1 MSIIYS
7 YPTSQPTVDDL
18 LIGTDVADD
27 NATKSFTVQ
36 SLVSLINA
44 EAGSGTLTSVTI
56 STDAFLTA
64 IGNPTGPAVAYT
76 IGLAATGTPSATT
89 FLRGDNQ
96 WVVPTV
102 SAGIGVTNNNNPIT
116 SDVSNFDFTGAGVT
130 LSSNAQGDVVL
141 NIPGATNAVESIIAG
156 NGIGLSSTTG
166 DVVVTNAGITGLV
179 NGGGISISQDSN
191 GLATLSITGQAQ
203 GTVTSVTAGSG
214 LSLLSGTTVLNPQIG
229 LDYTGADTYITQ
241 PAAAVPLVA
250 DLIPFHSVTGDT
262 VNKVTFGDIQAS
274 TLALVNTS
282 ITAANADAI
291 TNTYDKSQQGA
302 APNDRTIGAPPAVQI
317 VTLSAQEYTDLGNE
331 TPSGIV
337 NNFIYLTTAAAV
349 TPNTVNFTVTDGI
362 TNTGACSYTITTTLN
377 GSPFGG
383 SNSSVTGAPG
393 TQYTLQSTV
402 SGFGTCSFSA
412 GTVQTITNTIPTTPS
427 PASVAQVVSGTLS
440 APATPGTS
448 TASLASIDSTTSWN
462 PGAASTPGDYTITS
476 NTQSGTNGNPY
487 QGTGFNLSASVSNTA
502 EWNLTLDLPS
512 YSPSSGTFG
521 SSNNVVGTL
530 DGSIVKRNYPVAWNI
545 TGSYGSY
552 VLNTDYFVNLSSNI
566 PGASNTISG
575 SGSIDYNA
583 NANAAYMTVSVTTRA
598 GLSFTSGAT
607 MYAQSAVTGSGVTLT
622 IPLTGSIS
630 AGAGTVAM
638 TVGSNTISGG
648 TENTDYTM
656 SYTYAIDGATPA
668 IYNLGFL
675 QPVNVGSN
683 IVFSATATI
692 SSSGKTINCGTVAA
706 VGSGNL
712 TMPSAGGAQTLSIG
726 ISGAIGTNRFPIS
739 VANIGGG
746 APGSAYSACSQSTI
760 TGYTTSDLSS
770 TGLSTGDVVY
780 SSICG
785 TNPAVFK
792 PASTV
797 SWYRASISPNS
808 ANGAVTF
815 GSGGA
820 VTSTGLC

>member
-156 NGIGLSSTTG
+156 NGISLSSTTG

-393 TQYTLQSTV
+393 TQYTLRSTV

-412 GTVQTITNTIPTTPS
+412 GTVQTIIDTIPTTPS

-462 PGAASTPGDYTITS
+462 PGAAATPGDYTITS

-487 QGTGFNLSASVSNTA
+487 QGTGFNLSASVSNAA
-502 EWNLTLDLPS
+502 EWNLTGLSSS

-521 SSNNVVGTL
+521 SVNNVVGTL
-530 DGSIVKRNYPVAWNI
+530 FGSIVKHNYLVAWNI
-545 TGSYGSY
+545 TGGYGSY
-552 VLNTDYFVNLSSNI
+552 VLDSDYFVQLNSNI
-566 PGASNTISG
+566 PSSSSNTISG

-583 NANAAYMTVSVTTRA
+583 
-598 GLSFTSGAT
+598 
-607 MYAQSAVTGSGVTLT
+607 SAR
-622 IPLTGSIS
+622 
-630 AGAGTVAM
+630 AGTVAM
-638 TVGSNTISGG
+638 TVGTNTISGG

-656 SYTYAIDGATPA
+656 SYTYAIDGATPPGT
-668 IYNLGFL
+668 YNLGFA

-770 TGLSTGDVVY
+770 TGLSVGDVVY

>member
-7 YPTSQPTVDDL
+7 YPTTQPTVDDL
-18 LIGTDVADD
+18 LIGTDVGDD

-44 EAGSGTLTSVTI
+44 AAGSGTVTSVQI
-56 STDAFLTA
+56 ATDAFLTA
-64 IGNPTGPAVAYT
+64 TGGPITDAGTVT
-76 IGLAATGTPSATT
+76 MGLTATGTPSATT

-102 SAGIGVTNNNNPIT
+102 SAGIGVFNNSNT
-116 SDVSNFDFTGAGVT
+116 VTTDVSSFNFTGAGVT
-130 LSSNAQGDVVL
+130 LSSDAQGNVIL

-156 NGIGLSSTTG
+156 NGISLSDTTG
-166 DVVVTNAGITGLV
+166 DVVVTNTGVTGLV
-179 NGGGISISQDSN
+179 NGGGISILQDSN
-191 GLATLSITGQAQ
+191 GLATLSVTGQAQ

-241 PAAAVPLVA
+241 PAVAVPLAA
-250 DLIPFHSVTGDT
+250 DLIPFHSVAGNT
-262 VNKVTFGDIQAS
+262 VNKVAFGDIQAS

-302 APNDRTIGAPPAVQI
+302 APNDRTIGAPPATQI
-317 VTLSAQEYTDLGNE
+317 VTCSAAEYTDMANAGELV
-331 TPSGIV
+331 S
-337 NNFIYLTTAAAV
+337 NFIYLTTAAAV

-362 TNTGACSYTITTTLN
+362 TNTGACAYNINTTLN
-377 GSPFGG
+377 GSAFGG

-393 TQYTLQSTV
+393 TSYTLQSTV

-412 GTVQTITNTIPTTPS
+412 NTVQTINGTIPTTPS
-427 PASVAQVVSGTLS
+427 PASVTQTVSGTLT
-440 APATPGTS
+440 APAAPGTS
-448 TASLASIDSTTSWN
+448 TASLASIDSTTYWN

-476 NTQSGTNGNPY
+476 NTQSGTNGNTY
-487 QGTGFNLSASVSNTA
+487 QGTGFNLSASVSNAA
-502 EWNLTLDLPS
+502 EWNLTGLSSS

-530 DGSIVKRNYPVAWNI
+530 FGSIVKRNYPVAWNI

-552 VLNTDYFVNLSSNI
+552 ILNQDYSVALSSNI

-583 NANAAYMTVSVTTRA
+583 NTNAAYMTVSVTTRA

-607 MYAQSAVTGSGVTLT
+607 MYAESAVTGSGVTLT

-656 SYTYAIDGATPA
+656 SYTYAIDGGTPGA
-668 IYNLGFL
+668 YNLGFP

-683 IVFSATATI
+683 IVFSATATRI
-692 SSSGKTINCGTVAA
+692 GSKTINCGTSA
-706 VGSGNL
+706 VVGTGNL
-712 TMPSAGGAQTLSIG
+712 TMPSAGGAQTLTIG

-739 VANIGGG
+739 IANIGGG
-746 APGSAYSACSQSTI
+746 APGTAYSACNQATI
-760 TGYTTSDLSS
+760 IGYTTSDLSS
-770 TGLSTGDVVY
+770 TGLSVGDVVY
-780 SSICG
+780 ANECG
-785 TNPAVFK
+785 TASGFFK
-792 PASTV
+792 PASA
-797 SWYRASISPNS
+797 SAWYRASVSPNS

-820 VTSTGLC
+820 VASTGLC